1 MTAYEKFNEIV
12 ENLSEFGLDLEQAE
26 SEALRLFSEEEKE
39 EIIRVNEEE
48 KRLYEKMRESW
59 VSLAH
64 LVAPEDIPW

>member
-12 ENLSEFGLDLEQAE
+12 DNLLEFGIDLEQAE

>member
-12 ENLSEFGLDLEQAE
+12 DNLLEFGIDLEQAE

-64 LVAPEDIPW
+64 LVVPEDIPW

>member
-1 MTAYEKFNEIV
+1 MTTYEKFNEVV

-26 SEALRLFSEEEKE
+26 SEALNLFSEEEKK
-39 EIIRVNEEE
+39 EIIRINEEE

-64 LVAPEDIPW
+64 PVVPEDIPW